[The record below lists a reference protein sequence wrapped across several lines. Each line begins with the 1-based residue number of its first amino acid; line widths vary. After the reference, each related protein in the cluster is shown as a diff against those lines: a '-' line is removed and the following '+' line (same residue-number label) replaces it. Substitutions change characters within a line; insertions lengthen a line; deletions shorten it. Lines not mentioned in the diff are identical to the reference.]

1 MKKLPSIDDILV
13 GLKAGD
19 RKYLSKAIT
28 LMESTLP
35 TNIKLAET
43 LIETIIPYAG
53 NSIRIGITG
62 PPGVGKSSF
71 IEVLGN
77 HLTGLGK
84 KVAVIAVDPSSEIT
98 KGSILGDKT
107 RMETLAVNPLAY
119 IRPAPNNTHLGGIAK
134 NTRETIFLCESAGFE
149 VIIIETVGVGQ
160 AEIEINNLVD
170 FNLFLFQPGSG
181 DELQGIKMG
190 VLEHANFIIVT
201 KADGPNIENV
211 IQTKN
216 QIYNSFQFLNG
227 KNINIETFSIF
238 QSQNIIK
245 IWNEIFDEI
254 EKSKNT
260 GHFQK
265 NRSSQQKK
273 WFHEIVKYKILEKFY
288 LSNYLKINELANE
301 IDKGE
306 ISVTTA
312 VKNLFN

>member
-1 MKKLPSIDDILV
+1 MKKLLSINDILV

-35 TNIKLAET
+35 TNIILAEA
-43 LIETIIPYAG
+43 LIEKVIPLAG

-77 HLTGLGK
+77 YLTGLGT
-84 KVAVIAVDPSSEIT
+84 KVAVIAVDPSSAIT

-107 RMETLAVNPLAY
+107 RMETLALNPLAF

-134 NTRETIFLCESAGFE
+134 NTRETILLCEAAGFE

-160 AEIEINNLVD
+160 AEIEINGLVD
-170 FNLFLFQPGSG
+170 FNVFLFQPGSG

-201 KADGPNIENV
+201 KADGSNIENV
-211 IQTKN
+211 VKTKN

-227 KNINIETFSIF
+227 KNINIEMFSIF
-238 QSQNIIK
+238 QPQNSIK
-245 IWNEIFDEI
+245 IWQEILTEI
-254 EKSKNT
+254 EKSKNS

-265 NRSSQQKK
+265 NRVEQQKR
-273 WFHEIVKYKILEKFY
+273 WFLEIIKHKILDQFY
-288 LSNYLKINELANE
+288 LNNSLKIKELEDGIVNG
-301 IDKGE
+301 DL
-306 ISVTTA
+306 SVA
-312 VKNLFN
+312 SAIKSLFN